1 VGEVWQGT
9 DLAIDRR
16 VAIKVLRPEH
26 EADEEG
32 LARFRAEAHH
42 AGSLS
47 HPNIAQVFD
56 YGEPAGSEPGYLVM
70 ELVDGLSLSQILD
83 DGPLPPEDVMDVVA
97 QSALGLAAA
106 HRTGLVH
113 RDIKPGNLLLRWDGL
128 LKITDFGI
136 AHADGQTTVT
146 QPGML
151 IGTPAYLAP
160 ERVAG
165 GPATPAGDLYA
176 LGVVAHQCLTGQVPF
191 AGEALVVALAHLDRE
206 LPALPTWVPSD
217 VAALVTGLTRK
228 DPAARPPSAWDVA
241 LWAEQLQASL
251 SSPEA
256 HGEPGPAAAPLEVPG
271 AEGAPFAGTGLAG
284 TRLAGTG
291 LAGAG
296 LAGIGLAGAGLAG
309 AGLAGA
315 GLAATGLAGAGPDPA
330 RAVAPADWART
341 PPRGGRPRSRGS
353 RRGPGR
359 SSLPA
364 RGALAATGL
373 AAIAFIS
380 WTLVNLPAG
389 PAQLHSQDGAPPA
402 ATHSSARSI
411 LPGQRPL
418 AATGNAG
425 TGGNAVVAQA
435 AATPQPSSSSA
446 RPARSKHRT
455 PKPSSTPRTP
465 SESPT
470 PSTDPTPTTAPT
482 PTTPPPTP
490 TSPAPTSPA
499 PTSPDP
505 STSAPAPTTPV
516 PTGSLTSS
524 TSLVP
529 SAAARASS
537 GLIIL
542 ASRPIVP

>member
-1 VGEVWQGT
+1 VLRGRYRLDVHIATGGVGEVWQGT

-56 YGEPAGSEPGYLVM
+56 YGEPSGSEPGYLVM

-256 HGEPGPAAAPLEVPG
+256 QGGPGPASAPLEVPG
-271 AEGAPFAGTGLAG
+271 AEGAPFAGTA
-284 TRLAGTG
+284 
-291 LAGAG
+291 
-296 LAGIGLAGAGLAG
+296 LAGAGLAG
-309 AGLAGA
+309 AGLAG
-315 GLAATGLAGAGPDPA
+315 GELAAIGLAGAGPGPA
-330 RAVAPADWART
+330 RMAPADWART
-341 PPRGGRPRSRGS
+341 PPPAGRPRSRGS

-364 RGALAATGL
+364 RGALATTGL

-380 WTLVNLPAG
+380 WTLVTLPAG
-389 PAQLHSQDGAPPA
+389 PAQLHSQDGAQPA

-425 TGGNAVVAQA
+425 SGGNAVVAQA

-470 PSTDPTPTTAPT
+470 PSTDPTPTTTPT
-482 PTTPPPTP
+482 PSTPPPTP
-490 TSPAPTSPA
+490 TSPAPT
-499 PTSPDP
+499 TPDP

-542 ASRPIVP
+542 ASGPIVP

>member
-1 VGEVWQGT
+1 MLRGRYRLDAHIATGGVGEVWQGT

-56 YGEPAGSEPGYLVM
+56 YGEPSGSEPGYLVM

-191 AGEALVVALAHLDRE
+191 AGEALAVALAHLDRE

-256 HGEPGPAAAPLEVPG
+256 HAGPGLAAAPLEVPG
-271 AEGAPFAGTGLAG
+271 ADSAPF
-284 TRLAGTG
+284 
-291 LAGAG
+291 AGAG
-296 LAGIGLAGAGLAG
+296 LAGVGLAGAGLAG
-309 AGLAGA
+309 AE
-315 GLAATGLAGAGPDPA
+315 LAATGLAGTGPDPA
-330 RAVAPADWART
+330 RAVAPEDWART
-341 PPRGGRPRSRGS
+341 PPRAGRPRSRGS

-359 SSLPA
+359 SSLQA

-380 WTLVNLPAG
+380 WTLVTLPAG
-389 PAQLHSQDGAPPA
+389 PAQLHSQDGAQPA

-425 TGGNAVVAQA
+425 SGGNAVVAQA

-446 RPARSKHRT
+446 RPARSRHRT

-465 SESPT
+465 GESPT

-482 PTTPPPTP
+482 PSTPPPTP
-490 TSPAPTSPA
+490 TSPAPSTPA
-499 PTSPDP
+499 PTTPDP

-537 GLIIL
+537 GLIL
-542 ASRPIVP
+542 ASGPVVP